1 MGPQGLDG
9 REYRIP
15 QASSSRWWIM
25 FFFLALLSLILT
37 RLDIITQALHTN
49 CHRVQT
55 VMHHL
60 SA

>member
-1 MGPQGLDG
+1 MEGNTGFHRLPHPAGGLC
-9 REYRIP
+9 
-15 QASSSRWWIM
+15 

-37 RLDIITQALHTN
+37 RLDIITQALDTN